1 MRRLK
6 PDPVPNELIRKIL
19 EAGVCAPS
27 GGNMQRWQFL
37 VIRDP
42 KVKETV
48 GALYK
53 RAWDEHVAPRY
64 RWREH
69 AAGMIGERFWRLLDA
84 AEYLANH
91 IHEPPVWIVPC
102 LEGATPTRTSGSSIY
117 PAVQNM
123 LLAARAL
130 GLGATLTT
138 LYLQFEREAEAALG
152 LPSGV
157 HSYAL
162 LPIGYPMGRF
172 GRFGVSRWPMSF
184 TRIGGGSTGTRNSHP
199 TSSQWQ
205 NYTPLGQPDC
215 SGLLEISTEVQ
226 RLADR
231 HEANLRKAADR
242 GKVVQIRI
250 KAGGFAPFGVDPFDH
265 CSGNR
270 PGVPATSEFRW
281 GVDRSNSG

>member
-1 MRRLK
+1 MPDEIHRADLFEIIRTTRSMRRLK
-6 PDPVPNELIRKIL
+6 PDPVPNELIQKIL

-27 GGNMQRWQFL
+27 GGNMQRWRFL
-37 VIRDP
+37 VVRDR

-64 RWREH
+64 RSGDPAPGTSR
-69 AAGMIGERFWRLLDA
+69 ERFERMLAA

-91 IHEPPVWIVPC
+91 IHEVPVWIVPC

-138 LYLQFEREAEAALG
+138 LYLNFEKEAEAALG
-152 LPSGV
+152 LSPNV

-162 LPIGYPMGRF
+162 LPLGYPMGRF
-172 GRFGVSRWPMSF
+172 GPVRRVPLSDVVYADRW
-184 TRIGGGSTGTRNSHP
+184 
-199 TSSQWQ
+199 
-205 NYTPLGQPDC
+205 GQPYRD
-215 SGLLEISTEVQ
+215 
-226 RLADR
+226 
-231 HEANLRKAADR
+231 
-242 GKVVQIRI
+242 
-250 KAGGFAPFGVDPFDH
+250 
-265 CSGNR
+265 
-270 PGVPATSEFRW
+270 
-281 GVDRSNSG
+281 